1 MIEDEAESI
10 NEAIIKR
17 EKAKKSGN
25 EVEAKE
31 IEELLK
37 GAGFEIIDSKDSTTV
52 KRKKDN
58 LQYQFILH
66 IVLTLNNDEGQLVIS
81 NSNGSDTNASSRGY

>member
-25 EVEAKE
+25 EVEVKE

-37 GAGFEIIDSKDSTTV
+37 NMGFEIRDGKESTTV
-52 KRKKDN
+52 KRKKAN
-58 LQYQFILH
+58 L
-66 IVLTLNNDEGQLVIS
+66 
-81 NSNGSDTNASSRGY
+81 

>member
-10 NEAIIKR
+10 NEAIVKR

-37 GAGFEIIDSKDSTTV
+37 NMGFEIKDGKDSTTV
-52 KRKKDN
+52 KRKKGN
-58 LQYQFILH
+58 L
-66 IVLTLNNDEGQLVIS
+66 
-81 NSNGSDTNASSRGY
+81 

>member
-37 GAGFEIIDSKDSTTV
+37 QAGFEIKDGKDSTTV
-52 KRKKDN
+52 KRKKSN
-58 LQYQFILH
+58 L
-66 IVLTLNNDEGQLVIS
+66 
-81 NSNGSDTNASSRGY
+81 